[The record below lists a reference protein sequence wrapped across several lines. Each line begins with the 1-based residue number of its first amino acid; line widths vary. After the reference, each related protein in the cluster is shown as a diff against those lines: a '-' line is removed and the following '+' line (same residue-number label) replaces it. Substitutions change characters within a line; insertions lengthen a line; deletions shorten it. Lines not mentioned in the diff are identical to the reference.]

1 MPTAML
7 PTASP
12 ARPIVRAA
20 AGAVIVALLAC
31 GVATGLARLGAA
43 APAHAV
49 SKLAWHGVLMIPV
62 FFGAV
67 IGIERAVA
75 LGTRWAYLAPA
86 AAVAAGVALLA
97 GAPPA
102 FAAMLLVGAASV
114 ALAVG
119 AAVLRR
125 QAALFLWVLAA
136 SVACWWAG
144 NVVWLLTGDPFSA
157 VAWWLAF
164 LILTIAAERLELTRV
179 RPLPRG
185 ASACFC
191 GIAALLPA
199 AAALA
204 PWQPLPAPRLFGAG
218 ELLLA
223 LWLIRYDIARRTV
236 RRRGLT
242 RFIAVCLLSGY
253 GWLAVSGALG
263 LDGALAPGHPAH
275 DAALHA
281 LTLGFVFSMILGHM
295 PIIVPA
301 VARLRVAYRPFFYA
315 PLALLHAAVALRVA
329 GGLLDAFALRRAGGE
344 AAAVAI
350 ASFAATLAIGV
361 ALARRSRA
369 KTRRDGAERS
379 I

>member
-1 MPTAML
+1 MQPA
-7 PTASP
+7 ASLARSL
-12 ARPIVRAA
+12 ARPIVRAT
-20 AGAVIVALLAC
+20 AGGVIVALLAC
-31 GVATGLARLGAA
+31 GVATGLARLGAP

-49 SKLAWHGVLMIPV
+49 SRLAWHGVLMIPV

-75 LGTRWAYLAPA
+75 LGARWAYLVPA
-86 AAVAAGVALLA
+86 MAVAAGITLLA
-97 GAPPA
+97 GAPPML
-102 FAAMLLVGAASV
+102 AAALLAGAASV
-114 ALAVG
+114 ALAVN

-125 QAALFLWVLAA
+125 QTALFLWVLAA
-136 SVACWWAG
+136 SVGCWWAG
-144 NVVWLLTGDPFSA
+144 DVVWLLTGDPFAA

-191 GIAALLPA
+191 GIAALLPV

-204 PWQPLPAPRLFGAG
+204 PWQPLPALRLFGAG

-223 LWLIRYDIARRTV
+223 SWLIRYDVARRTV
-236 RRRGLT
+236 RQRGLT

-263 LDGALAPGHPAH
+263 LTGALAPGQPAH
-275 DAALHA
+275 DAALHT

-301 VARLRVAYRPFFYA
+301 VTRLRVAYRPFFHA

-329 GGLLDAFALRRAGGE
+329 GGLFDAFALRRAGGE
-344 AAAVAI
+344 IAALAI
-350 ASFAATLAIGV
+350 ASFAVTLAIGA
-361 ALARRSRA
+361 ALARRS
-369 KTRRDGAERS
+369 TRRSSNGKRAG
-379 I
+379 

>member
-1 MPTAML
+1 MPTGMQ
-7 PTASP
+7 TAASA
-12 ARPIVRAA
+12 ARPLVRAA
-20 AGAVIVALLAC
+20 AGVVIVALLAC
-31 GVATGLARLGAA
+31 GVMTGLARLGVNV
-43 APAHAV
+43 PAHAV

-62 FFGAV
+62 FFGAA
-67 IGIERAVA
+67 ISIERAVA
-75 LGTRWAYLAPA
+75 LGARWAYLVPA
-86 AAVAAGVALLA
+86 AAAAAGIALLA
-97 GAPPA
+97 DAPPML
-102 FAAMLLVGAASV
+102 AAALLVGAASV
-114 ALAVG
+114 ALVVS

-125 QAALFLWVLAA
+125 QTALFLWVLAA

-144 NVVWLLTGDPFSA
+144 NVVWLLTGNPLTA
-157 VAWWLAF
+157 VPWWLAF

-179 RPLPRG
+179 RPLRHR
-185 ASACFC
+185 ASALFC
-191 GIAALLPA
+191 GITALLPI

-204 PWQPLPAPRLFGAG
+204 LWQPLPALRLFAAG

-236 RRRGLT
+236 RQRGLT

-253 GWLAVSGALG
+253 GWLAVSGTLG
-263 LDGALAPGHPAH
+263 LDGALAPGHPLH

-329 GGLLDAFALRRAGGE
+329 GGLLDSFALRRAGSE
-344 AAAVAI
+344 AAAIAI
-350 ASFAATLAIGV
+350 ASFAVTLAIGV
-361 ALARRSRA
+361 GLARRA
-369 KTRRDGAERS
+369 DARRNNGKRTA
-379 I
+379 

>member
-1 MPTAML
+1 MR
-7 PTASP
+7 PTASLCH
-12 ARPIVRAA
+12 PIVRAA
-20 AGAVIVALLAC
+20 AAGIIVALLAC
-31 GVATGLARLGAA
+31 GVLTGLARLGAA
-43 APAHAV
+43 VPAHAA

-75 LGTRWAYLAPA
+75 LGERRAYLVPA
-86 AAVAAGVALLA
+86 AAVAAGIALLA

-102 FAAMLLVGAASV
+102 LSATLLVGAASV
-114 ALAVG
+114 ALVVG
-119 AAVLRR
+119 AAMLRR
-125 QAALFLWVLAA
+125 QSALFLWVLAA

-157 VAWWLAF
+157 VPWWLAF
-164 LILTIAAERLELTRV
+164 VILTIAAERLELTRV
-179 RPLPRG
+179 RPLPRS
-185 ASACFC
+185 ASALFC
-191 GIAALLPA
+191 GIASLLPA
-199 AAALA
+199 AATLA
-204 PWQPLPAPRLFGAG
+204 PWQPLPALRLFGAG

-236 RRRGLT
+236 RERGLT

-281 LTLGFVFSMILGHM
+281 LTLGFVFSMILGHT

-301 VARLRVAYRPFFYA
+301 IARLRVAYRPFFYA

-329 GGLLDAFALRRAGGE
+329 GGLLDAFTLRRAGGE

-350 ASFAATLAIGV
+350 ASFAVTLAIGIG
-361 ALARRSRA
+361 LARQA
-369 KTRRDGAERS
+369 KTRRDIGKRPL
-379 I
+379 